1 MSSLTKL
8 DLSANTIRYLQS
20 EFAGGLSHLKV
31 LYLYGNEI
39 QEYDASD
46 FASFNLLDM
55 LHTDEY
61 LFCCLARLN
70 EENCRPLPD
79 KLSSCKDLMREG
91 VLRAFLWIFGIMALL
106 GNLFSIGYHMKM
118 VEKKTV
124 TSELTKYLACA
135 DCLFGVYMICIASVD
150 QHYRGVYIE
159 YAKAWKHS
167 AACAFLGTL
176 ATFSSEAS
184 VLVLFVIT
192 CDRLLRITRPFSK
205 KNLTLRSVHKV
216 MLIVWS
222 LVIAIAVVP
231 LIPSDYF
238 KGRFYSRSSVC
249 MSIHITRESPPG
261 WQYSVAVCHGLNL
274 LAFLFILLAYGYMYT
289 RIKSSSKAAGNK
301 GSHEMTI
308 ARKMTL
314 IVLTDFCCWFPI
326 NTMGKCLLALGGM
339 DIPGEMYSWTIVFIL
354 PINSAINPI
363 LYTISNLS
371 FKV

>member
-1 MSSLTKL
+1 
-8 DLSANTIRYLQS
+8 
-20 EFAGGLSHLKV
+20 
-31 LYLYGNEI
+31 
-39 QEYDASD
+39 
-46 FASFNLLDM
+46 FASFNRLDM
-55 LHTDEY
+55 LHVDEY
-61 LFCCLARLN
+61 LFCCLAQL
-70 EENCRPLPD
+70 EEQNCLPLPD
-79 KLSSCKDLMREG
+79 ILSSCEDLMKET
-91 VLRAFLWIFGIMALL
+91 VLRAFLWILGIMALL
-106 GNLFSIGYHMKM
+106 GNIFSIAYHIKM

-124 TSELTKYLACA
+124 TTELTKYLACA

-159 YAKAWKHS
+159 YAKTWKYS
-167 AACAFLGTL
+167 ASCAFLGTL

-192 CDRLLRITRPFSK
+192 SDRLLRITRPFSK

-238 KGRFYSRSSVC
+238 KGHYYSSVC

-274 LAFLFILLAYGYMYT
+274 LAFLFIFFAYGYMYT
-289 RIKSSSKAAGNK
+289 RIKSSSKAVGNK
-301 GSHEMTI
+301 RSQEMTI

-326 NTMGKCLLALGGM
+326 NIMGQRLLALGGM

-354 PINSAINPI
+354 PINSAMNPI
-363 LYTISNLS
+363 LYTISTL
-371 FKV
+371 